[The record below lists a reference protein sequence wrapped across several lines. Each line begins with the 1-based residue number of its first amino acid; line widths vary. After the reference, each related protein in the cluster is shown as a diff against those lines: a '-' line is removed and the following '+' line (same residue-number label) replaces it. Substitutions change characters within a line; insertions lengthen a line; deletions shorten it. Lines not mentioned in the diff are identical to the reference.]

1 MTHTKDG
8 RKHRKGLDTL
18 NEIKFVYPTVTNK
31 VTEIF
36 GSSDYRRVLVVWDVE
51 DSKVIEQAKDE
62 YNIEVRKISDIMSQM
77 MKELGTKSYRDD
89 VLRTVQ
95 LILKMKT

>member
-1 MTHTKDG
+1 
-8 RKHRKGLDTL
+8 
-18 NEIKFVYPTVTNK
+18 
-31 VTEIF
+31 
-36 GSSDYRRVLVVWDVE
+36 VWDVE